1 MQLFKSSILYTD
13 STTTLV
19 LLSLC
24 LTKPAAQT
32 KLLNSLS
39 LLSNLGFSD
48 GVEMQ
53 QGMDFCFFILFS
65 SWLGPLIYIWGHSLQ
80 CCFWTLK
87 YTYTKDPTH
96 THTLYTPVPNVFHMC
111 FFYSH
116 NRFSLILICA
126 AVCSG
131 SVQAQRLSSVS
142 PRPEAFNYASSLDLF
157 SRICVYIWNYY

>member
-13 STTTLV
+13 YTITLV

-96 THTLYTPVPNVFHMC
+96 THTLHPCPNIFHMC
-111 FFYSH
+111 FFLLTQQIQSH
-116 NRFSLILICA
+116 FNLRSRL
-126 AVCSG
+126 
-131 SVQAQRLSSVS
+131 QRLCAGSTSQLRLTATWS
-142 PRPEAFNYASSLDLF
+142 
-157 SRICVYIWNYY
+157 I